1 MICLRFIEVAAQFD
15 SMQKWGPHGPQEALT
30 SPSQHTASPTPST
43 CIIII
48 SDHIVYVW
56 GWLREAYLRNG
67 EEKKFHVQSAWV
79 LPTLGSVR
87 TPGDRMSVKTIV
99 CFSNCFHFY
108 RLSDI
113 FAPSPQKLLIRT
125 CCNCQICNWPGGNRW
140 GVKVRQRSTS
150 RVDR

>member
-1 MICLRFIEVAAQFD
+1 MICLRFIEVAAQFH
-15 SMQKWGPHGPQEALT
+15 SMQKWGTHGPQEALT

-67 EEKKFHVQSAWV
+67 EEKIFHVQSAWV

-87 TPGDRMSVKTIV
+87 TPGDRMSVKWLLEIIPCIKILLKTI
-99 CFSNCFHFY
+99 SS
-108 RLSDI
+108 LSTMFNVTRMQSVKNHTLFTTLNNVKI
-113 FAPSPQKLLIRT
+113 LLR
-125 CCNCQICNWPGGNRW
+125 
-140 GVKVRQRSTS
+140 
-150 RVDR
+150 